1 MVNAGATLHVG
12 YSLYVRNFS
21 YFKCILCILNLERAY
36 VNVTVNAK
44 YNLHGCEEQLS
55 QILFTGAVILLG
67 TSELLD

>member
-1 MVNAGATLHVG
+1 MG

-21 YFKCILCILNLERAY
+21 YFKCILLILNLERAY
-36 VNVTVNAK
+36 VNATVNVK
-44 YNLHGCEEQLS
+44 YNLHECEEQLS